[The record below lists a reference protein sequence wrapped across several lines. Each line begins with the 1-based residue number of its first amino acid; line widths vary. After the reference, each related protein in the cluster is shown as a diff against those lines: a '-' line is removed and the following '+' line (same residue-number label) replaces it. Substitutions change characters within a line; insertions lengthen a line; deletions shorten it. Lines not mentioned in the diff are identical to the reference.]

1 VTYAPLT
8 PQFNRGSFSFRGFET
23 IVRTRTLPAA
33 TALAV
38 LFGSAALAVNSAAP
52 ALADSSILLPVTS
65 TGDVVVDGVHQRVF
79 ISDPKSGK
87 VVATDYSGTVVGT
100 VNSLPGVRGLELSA
114 DSGTLYAAV
123 EDADAIVAI
132 DTATAT
138 EAHRYPTGAGTQPEY
153 PALAGG
159 KLWFGYR
166 DGGTGNIGSLD
177 LSGSDP
183 VVTLHQDTIK
193 TWNDAP
199 ILASS
204 PGAPNTVVAG
214 APGQSPVELAVFDVS
229 SGSAT
234 RTAYAW
240 DPGSSSNLTDL
251 AVTPD
256 GKDVVTASGAP
267 YKQEVFKLSDLSD
280 DGSYTTNPYPNAVDI
295 APDGA
300 VAAGTNS
307 AYDPDVHIFEPGI
320 SAPVRQYDFPNT
332 DGGSGAD
339 TLAAS
344 GLAWA
349 PDATKLFAVSYND
362 SDVYSLRVLD
372 NPTKAQTTLTATVPS
387 TAPRAK
393 PLSVTGK
400 LTSDAAF
407 PSGTTVSV
415 RRTDAESPSGKQ
427 LGTATVAADGSY
439 SFTDSPPAGGQVEY
453 QVTYT
458 GDDYHASATAT
469 TTVTVTKS
477 PTTLTLTNNGKVYSY
492 DTPVKFTAHLGTT
505 YKNRTVEIY
514 ADPYGS
520 DKPNK
525 LVKSG
530 TVDSSGNLSATV
542 YLTRDTKLTAK
553 FSGDTRYAT
562 ATATSTVG
570 ARVKVTTALS
580 GYYTTKTAWNQTYRY
595 FHKSKDP
602 VFDTTMTP
610 YPGRKYKV
618 EVQGYYD
625 GAWRATHSEYLELG
639 TDGKDTLE
647 LTGTPPTGV
656 RFRIRSSYID
666 TTSGDNVN
674 STTYGTWKY
683 FTFTS

>member
-1 VTYAPLT
+1 VH
-8 PQFNRGSFSFRGFET
+8 
-23 IVRTRTLPAA
+23 IRTLPAA

-38 LFGSAALAVNSAAP
+38 LFSSAALAVTSAAP
-52 ALADSSILLPVTS
+52 ALADSSTILPVKS

-79 ISDPKSGK
+79 ISDPTSGK

-100 VNSLPGVRGLELSA
+100 VDSLPGVRGLELSA

-138 EAHRYPTGAGTQPEY
+138 EAHRYPTGDGTQPEY

-166 DGGTGNIGSLD
+166 GSGTGNIGSLD
-177 LSGSDP
+177 LSGADP
-183 VVTLHQDTIK
+183 VVALHQDT
-193 TWNDAP
+193 TRNWNDAP
-199 ILASS
+199 VLGSS

-214 APGQSPVELAVFDVS
+214 APGQSPVELAVYDVS

-234 RTAYAW
+234 RTAYAF
-240 DPGSSSNLTDL
+240 DPGSSSNLSDL

-267 YKQEVFKLSDLSD
+267 YKQEAFKLSDLSE
-280 DGSYTTNPYPNAVDI
+280 DGSYTTNPYPNAIDI
-295 APDGA
+295 APNGA
-300 VAAGTNS
+300 VAAGTS
-307 AYDPDVHIFEPGI
+307 SWYDPDVHVFEPGI
-320 SAPVRQYDFPNT
+320 STPVRQYDFPNT
-332 DGGSGAD
+332 GTSSGAD
-339 TLAAS
+339 TLAPS

-349 PDATKLFAVSYND
+349 PDASKLFAVSYND
-362 SDVYSLRVLD
+362 ADVYSLRVLD
-372 NPTKAQTTLTATVPS
+372 DPTKADTTLTETAPT

-393 PLSVTGK
+393 SLTVTGK
-400 LTSDAAF
+400 LTSNAAL

-415 RRTDAESPSGKQ
+415 RRTDAESPSGKL
-427 LGTATVAADGSY
+427 LGTATVGADGSY
-439 SFTDSPPAGGQVEY
+439 SFADTPPAGGQVEY
-453 QVTYT
+453 MVTYA
-458 GDDYHASATAT
+458 GDEYHAGATAT
-469 TTVTVTKS
+469 STVNVTR
-477 PTTLTLTNNGKVYSY
+477 TATAVTLTNNGKVYAYNSA
-492 DTPVKFTAHLGTT
+492 VKFTAHLGTT
-505 YKNRTVEIY
+505 YKNRTVAIY
-514 ADPYGS
+514 ANPYGA
-520 DKPNK
+520 DKPEK

-530 TVDSSGNLSATV
+530 TVDSSGNLSVTLN
-542 YLTRDTKLTAK
+542 LTRDTKLTAK
-553 FSGDTRYAT
+553 FTGDTRYAP

-570 ARVKVTTALS
+570 ARVHVSTALS
-580 GYYTTKTAWNQTYRY
+580 GYYKSQTAWSQTYRY

-602 VFDTTMTP
+602 VYDTTMTP

-618 EVQGYYD
+618 EVQGYD
-625 GAWRATHSEYLELG
+625 EGAWRATHSEYLVLG
-639 TDGKDTLE
+639 SGGKDTLE

-674 STTYGTWKY
+674 STTHGTWKY
-683 FTFTS
+683 FIFTS

>member
-1 VTYAPLT
+1 M
-8 PQFNRGSFSFRGFET
+8 
-23 IVRTRTLPAA
+23 RTRTLPAA

-38 LFGSAALAVNSAAP
+38 LFCSAALAVTSAAP
-52 ALADSSILLPVTS
+52 ALADSSIVLPVTS

-79 ISDPKSGK
+79 ISDPSGGK
-87 VVATDYSGTVVGT
+87 IVATDYSGTVVGT
-100 VNSLPGVRGLELSA
+100 IDSLPGVRGLELSA

-138 EAHRYPTGAGTQPEY
+138 EAHRYPTGDGTQPEY

-166 DGGTGNIGSLD
+166 GSGTGNIGSLD
-177 LSGSDP
+177 LSAGDP
-183 VVTLHQDTIK
+183 VVALHQDTTK

-204 PGAPNTVVAG
+204 PGAPDTVVAG
-214 APGQSPVELAVFDVS
+214 TSGQSPNELAVFDVS

-240 DPGSSSNLTDL
+240 DPGSSSDLSDL

-256 GKDVVTASGAP
+256 GKDVVTASGSP
-267 YKQEVFKLSDLSD
+267 YKQQVFKLSDLSE
-280 DGSYTTNPYPNAVDI
+280 DGSYTSNAYPNAVDI
-295 APDGA
+295 APNGA
-300 VAAGTNS
+300 VAGGTFS
-307 AYDPDVHIFEPGI
+307 WYDPDVHIFEPGI
-320 SAPVRQYDFPNT
+320 STPVRQYDFPNT
-332 DGGSGAD
+332 GNSSGAD

-349 PDATKLFAVSYND
+349 PDASKLFAVSYND
-362 SDVYSLRVLD
+362 SNVYSLRVLD
-372 NPTKAQTTLTATVPS
+372 DPTKADTTLTATAPT

-393 PLSVTGK
+393 SLTVTGK
-400 LTSDAAF
+400 LTSNAAF

-415 RRTDAESPSGKQ
+415 RRTDAESPSGKA
-427 LGTATVAADGSY
+427 LGTATVGADGSY
-439 SFTDSPPAGGQVEY
+439 SFADTPPAGDK
-453 QVTYT
+453 VTYT
-458 GDDYHASATAT
+458 VGYAGDEYHAAATAT
-469 TTVTVTKS
+469 ATVNVTR
-477 PTTLTLTNNGKVYSY
+477 TATALTLSNNGKVYAY
-492 DTPVKFTAHLGTT
+492 NTPVKFTAHLGTT

-530 TVDSSGNLSATV
+530 TVDSSGNLSATL

-553 FSGDTRYAT
+553 FTGDTRYAP
-562 ATATSTVG
+562 ATVTSTVG
-570 ARVKVTTALS
+570 ARVKVSTALS
-580 GYYTTKTAWNQTYRY
+580 GYYKTATAWNQTYRY

-610 YPGRKYKV
+610 YTGRKYKV
-618 EVQGYYD
+618 EVQGYYQ
-625 GAWRATHSEYLELG
+625 GAWTTTHSEYLVLG
-639 TDGKDTLE
+639 SAGEDTLE

-666 TTSGDNVN
+666 TKSGDNVN

-683 FTFTS
+683 FIFTS

>member
-1 VTYAPLT
+1 M
-8 PQFNRGSFSFRGFET
+8 
-23 IVRTRTLPAA
+23 RTRTLPAA

-38 LFGSAALAVNSAAP
+38 LFCSAALAVTSAAP
-52 ALADSSILLPVTS
+52 ALADSSTVLPVAS

-79 ISDPKSGK
+79 ISDPKNGK
-87 VVATDYSGTVVGT
+87 VVATDYNGTVVGT
-100 VNSLPGVRGLELSA
+100 IESLAGVRGLELSA

-166 DGGTGNIGSLD
+166 GSGTGNIGSLD

-183 VVTLHQDTIK
+183 VVSLGQDTNK

-204 PGAPNTVVAG
+204 PGAPGTVVAG
-214 APGQSPVELAVFDVS
+214 TSGQSPNELAVFDVS

-240 DPGSSSNLTDL
+240 DPGSSSDLSDL

-256 GKDVVTASGAP
+256 GKDVVTASGSP
-267 YKQEVFKLSDLSD
+267 YKQQVFKVSDLSG
-280 DGSYTTNPYPNAVDI
+280 DGSYTTNAYPNAVDI
-295 APDGA
+295 APNGA
-300 VAAGTNS
+300 VAAGTFS
-307 AYDPDVHIFEPGI
+307 WYDPDVHIFEPGI

-332 DGGSGAD
+332 GNSSGAD

-349 PDATKLFAVSYND
+349 PDASKLFAVSYND

-372 NPTKAQTTLTATVPS
+372 NPTKADTTLTATAPA

-393 PLSVTGK
+393 SLSVTGK

-415 RRTDAESPSGKQ
+415 RRTDAETPSGKL
-427 LGTATVAADGSY
+427 LGTATVGADGSY
-439 SFTDSPPAGGQVEY
+439 SFADTPPAGGQVTY
-453 QVTYT
+453 TVTYA

-469 TTVTVTKS
+469 STVNVAKTT
-477 PTTLTLTNNGKVYSY
+477 TTLTLNNNGKVYAYNSQ
-492 DTPVKFTAHLGTT
+492 VKFTAHLGTT
-505 YKNRTVEIY
+505 YKNRTVAIY
-514 ADPYGS
+514 ADPYGG

-553 FSGDTRYAT
+553 FTGDTRYAPV
-562 ATATSTVG
+562 TATSTAG
-570 ARVKVTTALS
+570 AQVKVSTALS

-602 VFDTTMTP
+602 VYDTTMTP
-610 YPGRKYKV
+610 YPNRKYKA

-625 GAWRATHSEYLELG
+625 GAWRSTHSEYLVLG
-639 TDGKDTLE
+639 SGGTDTLE

-683 FTFTS
+683 FIFTS

>member
-1 VTYAPLT
+1 M
-8 PQFNRGSFSFRGFET
+8 
-23 IVRTRTLPAA
+23 RTRTLTAA

-38 LFGSAALAVNSAAP
+38 LFGSTALAVTSAAP
-52 ALADSSILLPVTS
+52 ALADSSTVLPVTS

-100 VNSLPGVRGLELSA
+100 VESLPGVRGLELSA
-114 DSGTLYAAV
+114 DSGTLYAAA

-166 DGGTGNIGSLD
+166 GNGSGNFGSLD

-183 VVTLHQDTIK
+183 VVTLHQDTTK

-199 ILASS
+199 ILGSS
-204 PGAPNTVVAG
+204 TGAPDTVVAG
-214 APGQSPVELAVFDVS
+214 TSGQSPNELAVFDVS

-240 DPGSSSNLTDL
+240 DPGSSSDLSDL

-256 GKDVVTASGAP
+256 GKDVVTASGSP
-267 YKQEVFKLSDLSD
+267 YKQQVFKLSDLSD
-280 DGSYTTNPYPNAVDI
+280 DGSYTSNAYPNAVDI

-300 VAAGTNS
+300 VAAGTDS
-307 AYDPDVHIFEPGI
+307 SYDPDVHIFRPGI

-332 DGGSGAD
+332 GGGSGGD

-349 PDATKLFAVSYND
+349 PDASKLFAVSYNA

-372 NPTKAQTTLTATVPS
+372 NPAKADTTLTASAPA

-393 PLSVTGK
+393 ALSVTGK
-400 LTSDAAF
+400 LTSNAAF

-415 RRTDAESPSGKQ
+415 RRTDAESPSGKL
-427 LGTATVAADGSY
+427 LGTATVGADGSY
-439 SFTDSPPAGGQVEY
+439 SFADTPPAGGQV
-453 QVTYT
+453 VYT
-458 GDDYHASATAT
+458 VGYAGDEYHASATAT
-469 TTVTVTKS
+469 GTVNVTK
-477 PTTLTLTNNGKVYSY
+477 TTTALTLDNNGKVYAY
-492 DTPVKFTAHLGTT
+492 NTQVKFTAHLGAT
-505 YKNRTVEIY
+505 YRNRTVEIY
-514 ADPYGS
+514 ADPYGG

-525 LVKSG
+525 LIKSG
-530 TVDSSGNLSATV
+530 TVDASGNLSASV
-542 YLTRDTKLTAK
+542 YLTRDTRLTAK
-553 FSGDTRYAT
+553 FTGDTRYAP
-562 ATATSTVG
+562 ATVTSTVG
-570 ARVKVTTALS
+570 ARVRVSTALS
-580 GYYTTKTAWNQTYRY
+580 GYYTTRTAWNQTYRY

-610 YPGRKYKV
+610 YPNRKYRV

-625 GAWRATHSEYLELG
+625 GAWRGTHSEYLVLG
-639 TDGKDTLE
+639 SGGRDTLE

-683 FTFTS
+683 FIFTS